1 MQPGFDFEPIDPSD
15 VLTWWRDNNDP
26 EDYTLDSAVLWPL
39 FGPAGLGEVE
49 RRAQLLTGLSAPT
62 KPEGQ
67 RLWYQVLGFACLM
80 SAGWPVKRVRHFW
93 TKKLAPA
100 NFWDSTEDGFGGA
113 DSIFEGVIHEEAR
126 GANGVGEDA
135 TFWRR
140 IFYDVRKVRHLIY
153 ENQFGEVVMELA
165 RDSRDATHLL
175 RFLRTGKLPG
185 ERAHRG
191 VLGQSAGSPLF
202 FVVRELRRL
211 GVITHPEADA
221 SAFFVCTP
229 VRRLA
234 ARLGWIDQKLAA
246 SYDFESLGEASQR
259 IHAATLALDEEDAAV
274 FREWFDIPL
283 LHYALNHP

>member
-1 MQPGFDFEPIDPSD
+1 M
-15 VLTWWRDNNDP
+15 
-26 EDYTLDSAVLWPL
+26 
-39 FGPAGLGEVE
+39 
-49 RRAQLLTGLSAPT
+49 
-62 KPEGQ
+62 
-67 RLWYQVLGFACLM
+67 
-80 SAGWPVKRVRHFW
+80 
-93 TKKLAPA
+93 
-100 NFWDSTEDGFGGA
+100 
-113 DSIFEGVIHEEAR
+113 
-126 GANGVGEDA
+126 
-135 TFWRR
+135 
-140 IFYDVRKVRHLIY
+140 RKVRHLIY

-246 SYDFESLGEASQR
+246 SYDFESLGKPASASTPLR
-259 IHAATLALDEEDAAV
+259 WPWMKRMRLSSG
-274 FREWFDIPL
+274 WFDIPL